1 MSFND
6 VMKKAF
12 PYISAAASL
21 GGPLATMAAAA
32 VGKAIGAEKVPDATT
47 DSISNAI
54 ASAIGDPAQRA
65 ALIEAEHAFQLQMAE
80 LGYKDAE
87 ELAATAAADR
97 ANARQREMTL
107 RDRLPSIL
115 AMVITIGFFGIL
127 YLAFIRGVND
137 QSRDLANIMIGTL
150 GTAWVSVIS
159 YYFGSS
165 AGSEAKTQILAAAA
179 NKPNQ
184 PRGAIQQ

>member
-1 MSFND
+1 MSFSD
-6 VMKKAF
+6 IMKKAF
-12 PYISAAASL
+12 PFISAAAAL
-21 GGPLATMAAAA
+21 GGPLGTMAAAV
-32 VGKAIGAEKVPDATT
+32 VGKAIGADKIPAPTADA
-47 DSISNAI
+47 ISNAI
-54 ASAIGDPAQRA
+54 ASAIGDPTQRA
-65 ALIEAEHAFQLQMAE
+65 ALIQAEQQFQAQMAE

-97 ANARQREMTL
+97 ANARQREMTI
-107 RDRLPSIL
+107 RDRLPAIL
-115 AMVITIGFFGIL
+115 AVTITVGFFGIL
-127 YLAFIRGVND
+127 YLAFIRGVNE

-179 NKPNQ
+179 TKPNQ
-184 PRGAIQQ
+184 PRQGGV